1 MLPAREDGGS
11 GGVVGSI
18 RAVDHPALTF
28 LGATGT
34 VTGSRFLIETHGA
47 RVLVDCGLFQG
58 LKKLR
63 LRNWER
69 FPVDPSTLD
78 AILVTHAHLD
88 HVGYLP
94 VLCRDGFRGPVLAT
108 GSTRD
113 LAAIVLPDSGHLQEE
128 EAAFANRAGFSKHRP
143 ALPLYTEDDAR
154 RAVGRFSAV
163 GFDRTV
169 EVARGVTATFRPA
182 GHILGSS
189 TVTIELE
196 GRTITF
202 SGDLGRPEHPLLCPP
217 APLDRPGTVVVES
230 TYGNRLHDEA
240 RARDVL
246 RDALNRTLRRG
257 GTAIIPAFAVDR
269 TEVVLQLLA
278 GMRAEGSIPEVPIY
292 VDSPMAL
299 SALRVYEHAIR
310 DGLPDVRPGLPPEP
324 FDAGNVVEVR
334 DVEDS
339 KAIDRSAF
347 PSIVVSASGMAT
359 GGRVLHHLARR
370 LPDPRN
376 AVILVGFQAEGTRG
390 RRLASGERAVK
401 MLGRYVPVRAEVVD
415 ATGLSVHA
423 DRDELVDW
431 LATASEPPEA
441 VYVVHGEPAA
451 SQALVEHIADRLDLP
466 AVAPSFGE
474 RVTIV

>member
-1 MLPAREDGGS
+1 MDRP
-11 GGVVGSI
+11 V
-18 RAVDHPALTF
+18 LTF

-34 VTGSRFLIETHGA
+34 VTGSRFLIEIHGA

-69 FPVDPSTLD
+69 FPVDPATLD
-78 AILVTHAHLD
+78 AILVTHAHID

-108 GSTRD
+108 RSTRD
-113 LAAIVLPDSGHLQEE
+113 LAGIVLPDSGHLQEE
-128 EAAFANRAGFSKHRP
+128 EAEFANRAGFSKHRP
-143 ALPLYTEDDAR
+143 ALPLYTEADAR
-154 RAVGRFSAV
+154 ASLRQFTTVDFEDS
-163 GFDRTV
+163 V
-169 EVARGVTATFRPA
+169 EVAPGISATFRPA

-189 TVTIELE
+189 TITVE
-196 GRTITF
+196 GGGTTVTF
-202 SGDLGRPEHPLLCPP
+202 SGDLGRPSHPLLRPP
-217 APLDRPGTVVVES
+217 APLGSPGTVVMES
-230 TYGNRLHDEA
+230 TYGNRAHDDTEA
-240 RARDVL
+240 RERL
-246 RDALNRTLRRG
+246 CDALNRTVRRG
-257 GTAIIPAFAVDR
+257 GTAVIPAFAVDR

-278 GMRAEGSIPEVPIY
+278 GLRAEGALPEVPIY

-299 SALRVYEHAIR
+299 AALRVYEAAIR
-310 DGLPDVRPGLPPEP
+310 EARPDVRPGLPAEP
-324 FDAGNVVEVR
+324 FDAGNVIEVR

-376 AVILVGFQAEGTRG
+376 AVILAGFQAEGTRG
-390 RRLASGERAVK
+390 RRLLRGERAVK

-423 DRDELVDW
+423 DREELVDW
-431 LATASEPPEA
+431 LATAPRPPES
-441 VYVVHGEPAA
+441 VYVVHGEPDAA
-451 SQALVEHIADRLDLP
+451 NGLVERIGERLGIAP
-466 AVAPSFGE
+466 IAPTFGE
-474 RVTIV
+474 RVTLG